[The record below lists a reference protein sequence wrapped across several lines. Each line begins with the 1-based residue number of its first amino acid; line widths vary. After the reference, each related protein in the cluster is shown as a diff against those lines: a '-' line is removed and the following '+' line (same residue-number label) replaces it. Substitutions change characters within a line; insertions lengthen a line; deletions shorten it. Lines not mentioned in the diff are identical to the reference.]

1 VALAFIELKYKSV
14 PICKKTRFPLKSGT
28 YDSMGDLRSPPTTRR
43 ERRRAEVRSRTL
55 EAARALFEER
65 GYDETKVSDICAR
78 ADLAYGTFFNH
89 FGEKRELLR
98 GMAEEAVRQVR
109 VDLELLAKQPGTIED
124 HLIALFEGGAD
135 GFEAAGGPKRDLLG
149 KIHAIAYTE
158 APEQN
163 DRLFHAAFEAFISE
177 AVARGRVRSDVPV
190 ETLAEVVASTFSS
203 LALSWVHF
211 DDYPVRERAGAAA
224 RFLAGAL

>member
-1 VALAFIELKYKSV
+1 MAE
-14 PICKKTRFPLKSGT
+14 GT
-28 YDSMGDLRSPPTTRR
+28 PPQTTRR
-43 ERRRAEVRSRTL
+43 ERRRTEVRDRIL
-55 EAARALFEER
+55 DAARVLFDER
-65 GYDETKVSDICAR
+65 GYDDTKVSDICDR

-98 GMAEEAVRQVR
+98 SMAEEAVRKVR
-109 VDLELLAKQPGTIED
+109 EDLEHLAKQPGSIED
-124 HLIALFEGGAD
+124 HLVALFEDGAAEFESEGGR
-135 GFEAAGGPKRDLLG
+135 KRELLG

-163 DRLFHAAFEAFISE
+163 DRLFHAAFEAYIAES
-177 AVARGRVRSDVPV
+177 VSSGRVRSDVPV

-211 DDYPVRERAGAAA
+211 DDYPVHERASAAA
-224 RFLAGAL
+224 RFLAGALRPLG

>member
-1 VALAFIELKYKSV
+1 MAET
-14 PICKKTRFPLKSGT
+14 PIPQ
-28 YDSMGDLRSPPTTRR
+28 TTRR
-43 ERRRAEVRSRTL
+43 ERRRTEVRDRIL
-55 EAARALFEER
+55 DAARVLFNDR
-65 GYDETKVSDICAR
+65 GYDETKVSDICDR

-98 GMAEEAVRQVR
+98 SMAEEAVCQVR
-109 VDLELLAKQPGTIED
+109 DNLEQLAKQPGSIED
-124 HLIALFEGGAD
+124 HLVALFEGGAEE
-135 GFEAAGGPKRDLLG
+135 FEAEGGPRRELLG

-158 APEQN
+158 APEKN

-177 AVARGRVRSDVPV
+177 AVSRGQVRSDVPV

-211 DDYPVRERAGAAA
+211 DDYPVRERASAAA
-224 RFLAGAL
+224 HFLAGALKPLK

>member
-1 VALAFIELKYKSV
+1 MADHPTSPTASD
-14 PICKKTRFPLKSGT
+14 PASG
-28 YDSMGDLRSPPTTRR
+28 PEAQTTRR
-43 ERRRAEVRSRTL
+43 ERRRTEVRDRIL
-55 EAARALFEER
+55 DAARVLFDER
-65 GYDETKVSDICAR
+65 GYDDTKVSDICDR

-98 GMAEEAVRQVR
+98 SMAEEAVRKVR
-109 VDLELLAKQPGTIED
+109 DDLEALAKQPGSIED
-124 HLIALFEGGAD
+124 HLVSLFEGGAD
-135 GFEAAGGPKRDLLG
+135 EFETEGGRKRELLG

-177 AVARGRVRSDVPV
+177 LVSRGQVRSDVPV
-190 ETLAEVVASTFSS
+190 ETLAEVVSSTFSS

-211 DDYPVRERAGAAA
+211 DDYPVRERASAAA
-224 RFLAGAL
+224 RFLAGALKPLE

>member
-1 VALAFIELKYKSV
+1 MAET
-14 PICKKTRFPLKSGT
+14 PIPQ
-28 YDSMGDLRSPPTTRR
+28 TTRR
-43 ERRRAEVRSRTL
+43 ERRRTEVRDRIL
-55 EAARALFEER
+55 DAAQVLFNEC
-65 GYDETKVSDICAR
+65 GYDETKVSDICDR

-98 GMAEEAVRQVR
+98 SMAEEAVCQVR
-109 VDLELLAKQPGTIED
+109 DNLEQLAKQPGSIED
-124 HLIALFEGGAD
+124 HLVALFEGGAEE
-135 GFEAAGGPKRDLLG
+135 FESEGGRRRELLG

-177 AVARGRVRSDVPV
+177 AVSRGQVRSDVPV

-211 DDYPVRERAGAAA
+211 DDYPVRERASAAA
-224 RFLAGAL
+224 HFLAGALKPLK